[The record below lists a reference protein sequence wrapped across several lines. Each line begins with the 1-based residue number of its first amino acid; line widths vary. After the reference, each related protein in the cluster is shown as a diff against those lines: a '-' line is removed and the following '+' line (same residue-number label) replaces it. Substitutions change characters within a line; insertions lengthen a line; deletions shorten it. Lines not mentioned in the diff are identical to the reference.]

1 MFLLADIRGQTI
13 QGVLPENPIMLHQ
26 LGDFFE
32 RSRVQ
37 RAHMAASLAPLLQ
50 ETCSLQIREMLGNS
64 LLGHVE
70 GFSQFAY
77 SRGSSGKPAED
88 RPARRVGE
96 SRKGDAQ
103 SIHNR
108 MVVYSRSKVN

>member
-32 RSRVQ
+32 RSRAQ
-37 RAHMAASLAPLLQ
+37 RARVTAALAPLLEQ
-50 ETCSLQIREMLGNS
+50 ACSLQIREMLGNS

-70 GFSQFAY
+70 GLSQFAHG
-77 SRGSSGKPAED
+77 RGSSGKPAED
-88 RPARRVGE
+88 
-96 SRKGDAQ
+96 
-103 SIHNR
+103 
-108 MVVYSRSKVN
+108 